1 MTEPDWKTWTPA
13 ETAALCFVVSGGRIL
28 LIHKKRGLGAGKV
41 NGPGGRR
48 EPGESA
54 EDCARRETMEEV
66 GVEPR
71 GLVRAGELRFQ
82 FVDGYALLIDVF
94 TASSAV
100 GEPRASDEAD
110 PFWADVSA
118 VPYAEMWPDDAIW
131 LPEMLAGRPFRG
143 RFHFDGDKLLSYAM
157 EPL

>member
-1 MTEPDWKTWTPA
+1 MTEPDWGTWKPA
-13 ETAALCFVVSGGRIL
+13 ETAALCFVVQGGRIL

-54 EDCARRETMEEV
+54 EACARRETMEEV

-94 TASSAV
+94 TASEAV
-100 GEPRASDEAD
+100 GELRATAEAD
-110 PFWADVSA
+110 PFWADIAA
-118 VPYAEMWPDDAIW
+118 VPYADMWPDDAIW

-143 RFHFDGDKLLSYAM
+143 RFHFDGDKLLSHAM
-157 EPL
+157 EPA